1 MAGNTVGSMTADAK
15 LEVQSSQLDELD
27 RRLGE
32 GRETLLKDIVKQAS
46 ENVERCHSEGGMR
59 ELWIIETINYF
70 VKNGIWLKNFPY
82 IYISGLMGVYL
93 LSCP

>member
-32 GRETLLKDIVKQAS
+32 GRDTLLKDIVKQAS
-46 ENVERCHSEGGMR
+46 DNVERCHPKGHE
-59 ELWIIETINYF
+59 E
-70 VKNGIWLKNFPY
+70 NGDD
-82 IYISGLMGVYL
+82 
-93 LSCP
+93 